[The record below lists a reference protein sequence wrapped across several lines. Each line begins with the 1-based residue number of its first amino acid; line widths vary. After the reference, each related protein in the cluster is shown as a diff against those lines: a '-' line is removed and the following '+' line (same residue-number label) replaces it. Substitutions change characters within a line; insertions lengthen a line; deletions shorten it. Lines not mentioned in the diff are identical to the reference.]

1 MVGVKEGVVAN
12 VREVVKVDA
21 ILIVPPR
28 VTGHVKVAVKEH
40 AKVVALEETSL
51 I

>member
-1 MVGVKEGVVAN
+1 MVDVKEGVVEN

-21 ILIVPPR
+21 MLIVQCL
-28 VTGHVKVAVKEH
+28 VTGHVKEAVKER
-40 AKVVALEETSL
+40 AKVVAPEETNL

>member
-1 MVGVKEGVVAN
+1 MVDVKEGVVAN

-21 ILIVPPR
+21 MLIVQFR
-28 VTGHVKVAVKEH
+28 VTGHVKVVVKEL
-40 AKVVALEETSL
+40 AKVVALEETNL